1 MCDHEEFG
9 TLAVVNTAG
18 LIKSCG
24 FDGDTPNDIN
34 VHENISDIEKYF
46 IFWKYFSYDFSE
58 SPIEII
64 KFVEALQKVKNHW

>member
-46 IFWKYFSYDFSE
+46 RY
-58 SPIEII
+58 
-64 KFVEALQKVKNHW
+64 

>member
-46 IFWKYFSYDFSE
+46 IF
-58 SPIEII
+58 
-64 KFVEALQKVKNHW
+64 